1 MRKFI
6 LFCIIGVVS
15 SCSMAFGQQR
25 LNGVPFNG
33 MVVDAVGKGM
43 PRVNVWVKG
52 SEKRTMTDKQGRFGF
67 LDIDELDVLVFS
79 RKDFR
84 VELPVEMRRSLS
96 VMIVNQSITAAD
108 ECPALLDVGYGF
120 VKRREYNSS
129 YTVITGEELR
139 QSVNPD
145 LESILLSLVPGLTKM
160 NGELTL
166 RGRNSINFSSKPLI
180 LVDGSEVED
189 LSMVSVYDVETVT
202 VLKDGGNYGMRGAN
216 GVISIKTRSR

>member
-1 MRKFI
+1 MRQFI
-6 LFCIIGVVS
+6 LFCIIATMS
-15 SCSMAFGQQR
+15 SISAFGQQR
-25 LNGVPFNG
+25 LSGVPFNG

-52 SEKRTMTDKQGRFGF
+52 SEKRTMTDKHGRFGF

-84 VELPVEMRRSLS
+84 VELPVDMRKSLS

-120 VKRREYNSS
+120 VKRREYNSG

-180 LVDGSEVED
+180 LVDGSETED

>member
-1 MRKFI
+1 MRQFV
-6 LFCIIGVVS
+6 LFCIIGAMLSVS
-15 SCSMAFGQQR
+15 SFAQQR
-25 LNGVPFNG
+25 LSGVPFNG
-33 MVVDAVGKGM
+33 MVVDALGKGM

-52 SEKRTMTDKQGRFGF
+52 SEKRTMTDRQGRFGF

-84 VELPVEMRRSLS
+84 VELPVEMRKSLS
-96 VMIVNQSITAAD
+96 VMIVNQGIIAAD

-120 VKRREYNSS
+120 VKRKEYNSS

-145 LESILLSLVPGLTKM
+145 LESILIGLVPGLTRS

-166 RGRNSINFSSKPLI
+166 RGRNSINLSSKPLI
-180 LVDGSEVED
+180 LVDGSEAED
-189 LSMVSVYDVETVT
+189 LSMVSAHDVETIT

-216 GVISIKTRSR
+216 GVISVKTRSR

>member
-1 MRKFI
+1 MKR
-6 LFCIIGVVS
+6 LLLLCVVAMS
-15 SCSMAFGQQR
+15 MCQMAFGQQR

-52 SEKRTMTDKQGRFGF
+52 SEKRTMTDKHGRFGF

-84 VELPVEMRRSLS
+84 VELPVEMRKSLS

-120 VKRREYNSS
+120 VKCKEYNSS

-145 LESILLSLVPGLTKM
+145 LESILLGLVPGLTRT

-166 RGRNSINFSSKPLI
+166 RGRNSINLSSKPLI

-189 LSMVSVYDVETVT
+189 LSMVNAYDVETIT
-202 VLKDGGNYGMRGAN
+202 ILKDGGNYGMRGAN
-216 GVISIKTRSR
+216 GVISVKTRSR

>member
-1 MRKFI
+1 MRQFI
-6 LFCIIGVVS
+6 LFCIIATMS
-15 SCSMAFGQQR
+15 SISAFGQQNLR
-25 LNGVPFNG
+25 GVPFNG

-84 VELPVEMRRSLS
+84 VELPVDMRKSLS

-120 VKRREYNSS
+120 VKRREYNSG

-180 LVDGSEVED
+180 LVDGSETED

-202 VLKDGGNYGMRGAN
+202 VLKNGGNYGMRGAN

>member
-1 MRKFI
+1 MRQFI
-6 LFCIIGVVS
+6 LFCIIGVMS
-15 SCSMAFGQQR
+15 SMCAFGQQNLR
-25 LNGVPFNG
+25 GVPFNG

-84 VELPVEMRRSLS
+84 VELPVDMRKSLS

-120 VKRREYNSS
+120 VKRREYNSG

-180 LVDGSEVED
+180 LVDGSETED